1 MKKIISMICFL
12 VLVLVG
18 CVGNNSEST
27 TDNSN
32 SSTILLAAAASMQN
46 CLNDKII
53 PMFEEKYPNVRVE
66 ATYDSSGKLQAQ
78 IEEGADVDV
87 FMSAAMKQMKA
98 LDDKDL

>member
-12 VLVLVG
+12 VLALVG

-53 PMFEEKYPNVRVE
+53 PMFEEKYPNVLFE
-66 ATYDSSGKLQAQ
+66 ACASGGGSISNKS
-78 IEEGADVDV
+78 I
-87 FMSAAMKQMKA
+87 K
-98 LDDKDL
+98 

>member
-1 MKKIISMICFL
+1 MICFL